1 VTGTL
6 GYDVLILE
14 PIPQNVDA
22 LVPNG
27 DRYMWSPQ
35 STILIYGE
43 RDAVLVDPPFT
54 TEQGRQVADWIRAS
68 GKNLTHVIAT
78 HGHGDHW
85 FTAPTLAAEFGAQ
98 VVASQGTIDLMRRQV
113 EQRPVSWDVLFPD
126 QIGDTP
132 VTAVVP
138 RDLTIDLEGHE
149 VRIVEVGHSDTED
162 TTVIHVADL
171 ELVVG
176 GDVIYNGVHQYLAE
190 SAGGGLES
198 WLAAVGMVEALAP
211 RLVVSGHKNPV
222 LDDDSSR
229 VIRETR
235 EYLTTARALL
245 PRSATAV
252 DFFDAMMEHYP
263 DRLNPTALWMSASA
277 LYPAG

>member
-1 VTGTL
+1 VSSF

-14 PIPQNVDA
+14 PIHQNVDA

-35 STILIYGE
+35 STILIHGE

-85 FTAPTLAAEFGAQ
+85 FTAPALAEEFGAQ

-113 EQRPVSWDVLFPD
+113 EQRAMSWDVLFPD
-126 QIGDTP
+126 QIGETP
-132 VTAVVP
+132 ITAVVP
-138 RDLTIDLEGHE
+138 RDLTIDLEGHV
-149 VRIVEVGHSDTED
+149 VRIVEVGHSDTDD

-171 ELVVG
+171 ALVVG
-176 GDVIYNGVHQYLAE
+176 GDVIYNGVHLYLAE
-190 SAGGGLES
+190 SAGGGLDK
-198 WLAAVGMVEALAP
+198 WLAAVDLVEALAP
-211 RLVVSGHKNPV
+211 RLVVSGHKNPI
-222 LDDDSSR
+222 LDDDATRS
-229 VIRETR
+229 IRETR

-245 PRSATAV
+245 AQSANSV
-252 DFFDAMMEHYP
+252 EFFDAMMERYP

-277 LYPAG
+277 LYPTG

>member
-1 VTGTL
+1 MAPAAARCTAATPFL
-6 GYDVLILE
+6 A
-14 PIPQNVDA
+14 PA
-22 LVPNG
+22 F
-27 DRYMWSPQ
+27 
-35 STILIYGE
+35 
-43 RDAVLVDPPFT
+43 AVLVDPPFT

-85 FTAPTLAAEFGAQ
+85 FTAPALAEEFGAQ
-98 VVASQGTIDLMRRQV
+98 VVASQGTIDLMRQQV

-126 QIGDTP
+126 QIGETP

-171 ELVVG
+171 GLVVG

-190 SAGGGLES
+190 SAGGGLER
-198 WLAAVGMVEALAP
+198 WLAAVDLVEALAP
-211 RLVVSGHKNPV
+211 RLVISGHKNPI
-222 LDDDSSR
+222 LDDDASR

-245 PRSATAV
+245 PSLTTRGLLRRDDGALSRPPQPDGAV
-252 DFFDAMMEHYP
+252 DERVCALPEP
-263 DRLNPTALWMSASA
+263 DPSRELRTHRPTPPRLPLPALV
-277 LYPAG
+277 

>member
-1 VTGTL
+1 MSSTL
-6 GYDVLILE
+6 GYDVFIVA

-35 STILIYGE
+35 STILVHGE

-68 GKNLTHVIAT
+68 GKNLTHVIVT

-85 FTAPTLAAEFGAQ
+85 FTAPALAEEFGAL

-113 EQRPVSWDVLFPD
+113 AQRSASWDVLFPG

-138 RDLTIDLEGHE
+138 RDLTVDLEGHE
-149 VRIVEVGHSDTED
+149 VRIVEVGHTDTVD
-162 TTVIHVADL
+162 TTVVHVVDL
-171 ELVVG
+171 ELVLA
-176 GDVIYNGVHQYLAE
+176 GDAIYNGVHQYLAE

-198 WLAAVGMVEALAP
+198 WLAAVDLVEALGP
-211 RLVVSGHKNPV
+211 RLVVSGHKNPT
-222 LDDDSSR
+222 LDDDAAR
-229 VIRETR
+229 VIPETR

-245 PRSATAV
+245 AESHSAV
-252 DFFDAMMEHYP
+252 DFFHAMMKRYP
-263 DRLNPTALWMSASA
+263 DRLNPTALWMGASA
-277 LYPAG
+277 LYPTV